1 MKKSNN
7 LVKLSDSSYQNA
19 VDDGLNTQQ
28 TNLNKV
34 MKFLTMVTVAF
45 IPFTVLSGFGGMNVR
60 IPF

>member
-34 MKFLTMVTVAF
+34 MKFLTMTTVSF
-45 IPFTVLSGFGGMNVR
+45 IPFTVVSGFGGMNVR